1 MDILK
6 VLTYVCRRLLFT
18 LSKGNTML
26 LNIFPLLLAIFAFG
40 LVGYRCHNKY
50 EETGEDGYGF
60 LSVIG
65 LAVSIIAVIW
75 LCAIIL
81 TNGYDFMK
89 RNVTFQEYMNE
100 KSLTQ
105 RLLLEDYNPS
115 NLEKALVFN
124 NKQKLI
130 KVENFNWLTAYNTS
144 FVYIDTI
151 AIPATNFMPSQR
163 IIVKGE

>member
-1 MDILK
+1 
-6 VLTYVCRRLLFT
+6 
-18 LSKGNTML
+18 ML
-26 LNIFPLLLAIFAFG
+26 LNIFHLLLAIFAFG

-50 EETGEDGYGF
+50 EETGEDGYEYLF
-60 LSVIG
+60 VTG
-65 LAVSIIAVIW
+65 LVIAVIAFGW
-75 LCAIIL
+75 LSIYMVS
-81 TNGYDFMK
+81 NGYDFMK

-130 KVENFNWLTAYNTS
+130 KVENSNWLTAYNTS
-144 FVYIDTI
+144 FVYTDTI